1 MKIASKGIENGRI
14 CDKFGSKGEQF
25 TPGGMPSY
33 SIPFEI
39 HDAPEGTRSFALIF
53 EDLDAIPVCGFSW
66 IHWIAANVKETSVP
80 ENISISDLGM
90 VQGVNSYH
98 SCASELSPEEATGYG
113 GPAPPDGP
121 HMYDLKVFALDI
133 ELDLKR
139 GFRLNEMMKK
149 MRGHVLAHAR
159 VSAVYSPR

>member
-1 MKIASKGIENGRI
+1 MKVTSKGIENGRI
-14 CDKFGSKGEQF
+14 CDRFGSRGEQF

-39 HDAPEGTRSFALIF
+39 QDVPEGTKSFALIF
-53 EDLDAIPVCGFSW
+53 EDLDAVPVCGFSW
-66 IHWIAANVKETSVP
+66 IHWIAANIKEAVVP
-80 ENISISDLGM
+80 ENISISDRSM

-98 SCASELSPEEATGYG
+98 SCASDMSVEEATGYG

-121 HMYDLKVFALDI
+121 HMYDLRVFALDA
-133 ELDLKR
+133 ELDLVR

-159 VSAVYSPR
+159 VSAEYSPR